1 MKYSAAQQLAPSLPA
16 CQLAR
21 SSQPPHAGLVA
32 PPPRCS
38 VHWLADPNGAHKF
51 HYAEG
56 VAYDDTTARQYGW
69 ALASMAA
76 MPLAISAA
84 EGGKVSRAT
93 ASSAVLCGV
102 VRCAVLCS

>member
-1 MKYSAAQQLAPSLPA
+1 M
-16 CQLAR
+16 
-21 SSQPPHAGLVA
+21 
-32 PPPRCS
+32 
-38 VHWLADPNGAHKF
+38 HWLADPNGAHKF

-93 ASSAVLCGV
+93 AVLCG
-102 VRCAVLCS
+102 AVWCGAVPLEPCQLHTD